1 MNWGAKMKYL
11 KPIVER
17 HDYFTG
23 WTTIPGELLTE
34 KERNRRFRYL
44 PDNVFKTVYVSQRK
58 TYKSFGTRFE
68 YHCITEEIVIID

>member
-1 MNWGAKMKYL
+1 MKYL

-44 PDNVFKTVYVSQRK
+44 PDKIFETVYVSQKK
-58 TYKSFGTRFE
+58 TYKSFGCRFE
-68 YHCITEEIVIID
+68 YHYEEESLVIID

>member
-1 MNWGAKMKYL
+1 MKYL

-23 WTTIPGELLTE
+23 WTTVVGELLTE

-44 PDNVFKTVYVSQRK
+44 PDEIFKTVYVSQKK
-58 TYKSFGTRFE
+58 TCRVFGSRFE
-68 YHCITEEIVIID
+68 IHAEAESMVIY